1 LLANGYNSQLAS
13 GNLYRQAL
21 EYNDAK
27 RQAVEDF
34 NRRTN
39 MFNSQMKLEAD
50 MANAR
55 YHQQAQQFGLSG
67 LAQAAALRDQ
77 IDARTGAAR
86 AANLSNLFTSLGNIG
101 RENFA
106 MNQINND
113 RSRRYYGTLSGQS
126 GYKQSGAAYGGKIKK
141 RK

>member
-1 LLANGYNSQLAS
+1 
-13 GNLYRQAL
+13 
-21 EYNDAK
+21 
-27 RQAVEDF
+27 
-34 NRRTN
+34 

-106 MNQINND
+106 MNQINN
-113 RSRRYYGTLSGQS
+113 SRAAHNGYYGDLSGRVKHDNQPS
-126 GYKQSGAAYGGKIKK
+126 AYGGKIKK